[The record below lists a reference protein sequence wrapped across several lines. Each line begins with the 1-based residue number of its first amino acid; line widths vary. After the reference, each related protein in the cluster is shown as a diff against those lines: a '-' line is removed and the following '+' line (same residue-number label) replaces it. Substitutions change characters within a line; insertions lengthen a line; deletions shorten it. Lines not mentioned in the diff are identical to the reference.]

1 MPSASLRF
9 TRPLAAFALAIC
21 LAFGLTA
28 CQQEQTDSAPQAQM
42 LEIGAKADGA
52 YCIEL
57 SNSSGKS
64 VVSMAVKL
72 PGEDG
77 FSANMMS
84 SDAHLKDGET
94 ANVYIPKNGTT
105 SDDGGYAVD
114 VKVVFGD
121 GGTSVLHHLDLE
133 EFSSATLLL
142 NGKIGYVTYQG
153 KTANRMV
160 STLDLQT
167 YYYNAE
173 DPTAAARDKAE
184 EEEEKR
190 RLEKLEDDL
199 KANEE
204 ELAATDSS
212 SKDSTAAATTDANTQ
227 TTTTTDDTQGLDIDD
242 DPIEV
247 SHDEDLSDD

>member
-1 MPSASLRF
+1 MVSAPLRF
-9 TRPLAAFALAIC
+9 LRPLAAIALAIC
-21 LAFGLTA
+21 LAAGFTA
-28 CQQEQTDSAPQAQM
+28 CQQEQTDSAAQTQT
-42 LEIGAKADGA
+42 LEIGEKTNGA
-52 YCIEL
+52 YCIAL

-77 FSANMMS
+77 FSSNMMS

-94 ANVYIPKNGTT
+94 ANVYIPGGSTT
-105 SDDGGYAVD
+105 DGGYVVD

-142 NGKIGYVTYQG
+142 SGKIGYVTYQG

-190 RLEKLEDDL
+190 RLEKLEEDL

-204 ELAATDSS
+204 ELAAANSS
-212 SKDSTAAATTDANTQ
+212 TKDGTTAATDANAQ
-227 TTTTTDDTQGLDIDD
+227 TTSTTDDTQGLDIED

>member
-1 MPSASLRF
+1 M
-9 TRPLAAFALAIC
+9 C
-21 LAFGLTA
+21 LAFGLAA
-28 CQQEQTDSAPQAQM
+28 CQQKQTGNAPQAQT
-42 LEIGAKADGA
+42 LEIGEAQDGA

-57 SNSSGKS
+57 ANSSGKS

-84 SDAHLKDGET
+84 SDAHLKDGEA

-105 SDDGGYAVD
+105 GDDGGYVVD

-184 EEEEKR
+184 EEEEQR
-190 RLEKLEDDL
+190 RLEKLEEDL

-204 ELAATDSS
+204 ELAAANSS
-212 SKDSTAAATTDANTQ
+212 SKDGSTASDSNAQ
-227 TTTTTDDTQGLDIDD
+227 TATTTDDTQGLDIED

>member
-1 MPSASLRF
+1 MASTPFRF
-9 TRPLAAFALAIC
+9 ARPLAALALAIC
-21 LAFGLTA
+21 LACGLSA
-28 CQQEQTDSAPQAQM
+28 CQQEQTGSTSQTQT
-42 LEIGAKADGA
+42 LEIGEKTDGA
-52 YCIEL
+52 YSIEL

-94 ANVYIPKNGTT
+94 AIIYIPTGGTT
-105 SDDGGYAVD
+105 DGGYVVN

-133 EFSSATLLL
+133 EFSAATLLL

-204 ELAATDSS
+204 ELAAANSS
-212 SKDSTAAATTDANTQ
+212 TKDGTAAATDANAQ

-242 DPIEV
+242 DPLEV

>member
-1 MPSASLRF
+1 MASTPFRLV
-9 TRPLAAFALAIC
+9 RPVAALVLAVC
-21 LAFGLTA
+21 LACGLSA
-28 CQQEQTDSAPQAQM
+28 CQQEQTDTASQTQT
-42 LEIGAKADGA
+42 LEIGEKAEGA

-84 SDAHLKDGET
+84 SDAHLKDGED

-105 SDDGGYAVD
+105 SDDGSYVVD

-133 EFSSATLLL
+133 EFSAATLLL
-142 NGKIGYVTYQG
+142 SGKIGYVTYQG

-160 STLDLQT
+160 STLDLQA
-167 YYYNAE
+167 YYYNTE

-190 RLEKLEDDL
+190 RLEKLEEDL

-204 ELAATDSS
+204 ELAAANSS
-212 SKDSTAAATTDANTQ
+212 TKDGTTATTDANAQPTA
-227 TTTTTDDTQGLDIDD
+227 TTDDTQGLDIED

>member
-1 MPSASLRF
+1 M
-9 TRPLAAFALAIC
+9 C
-21 LAFGLTA
+21 LAFGLAA
-28 CQQEQTDSAPQAQM
+28 CQQEQTDSAPQTQT
-42 LEIGAKADGA
+42 LEIGEAQDGA

-57 SNSSGKS
+57 ANSSGKP

-94 ANVYIPKNGTT
+94 ANVSIPKNGTT
-105 SDDGGYAVD
+105 SDDGGYVVD

-184 EEEEKR
+184 EEEEQR
-190 RLEKLEDDL
+190 RLEKLEEDL

-204 ELAATDSS
+204 ELAAANSS
-212 SKDSTAAATTDANTQ
+212 SKDGSTSDDSNAQ